1 MHLPRSIA
9 KATTIAAVLM
19 VASFAFMAIPIQ
31 AQDEELEA
39 HGGTGGAL
47 TGGPPPA
54 GATWNTTVRMIAY
67 MSVGPSP
74 VGVGQLVTVNI
85 WTSPAPGAGR
95 ARTGYTV
102 TITKPDGTTSKVG
115 PINSYVADGTS
126 WFSYVPDTVG
136 TYTFK
141 FDAPGDYYPAGRYQN
156 GVLMT
161 NNSGSLY
168 DSAYYQPSSTENQQ
182 IDVQSNFVMSW
193 PPSPLPTDYWTRP
206 VIANFREWAQIMGD
220 YPWYGPGGG
229 INWPAD
235 TNPYWS
241 SQQRFTPYVQGPTS
255 AHVVWRRMGIMSGII
270 GGDFGRESIGG
281 MGGGIQTLPSPGVP
295 NIIYNGRCY
304 QTVTKIMPVL
314 INGTY
319 YNQPAS
325 VWECYDLRTG
335 QVYWDIQGAAAP
347 SAIEYTE
354 GNKAVAG
361 GEAQATTT
369 VALIGIS
376 GSRLYRY
383 NALTGAVSMNISIAP
398 LSSATYYMNGY
409 ALSVQSMGAGQY
421 RLINW
426 TTIGTTSSL
435 SNRIISNIT
444 WPWSSIPSTT
454 DFNAGIAATV
464 SGITQSGARVG
475 LSVQGASLKTGA
487 SLWNS
492 TVMDEPQYS
501 GSCQVADHGKVAVL
515 SSRGYWIAWDL
526 YTGNLAWKGQV
537 MDYPWGA
544 TAFGAYSVQSAYGLF
559 YWEAYDGIYAYNWT
573 NGKIAWHFK
582 SPALYQFDSN
592 YYDNGT
598 AQNPFDQGAV
608 VAGGMIYSYNNEHSA
623 ISPIARGWKMF
634 GVNATTGE
642 GVWNITVPGTCGPIQ
657 DGYMVGDSFYDGCLY
672 VFGKGRSET
681 TITAPLTAIT
691 LGQSAVITGTVMD
704 KSPGDLGSYQ
714 NPTARTDFPQKV
726 PCVSKESM
734 QTYMDYLYMQIPIPS
749 GYKVTGVPVSIDAID
764 ATGNSVHIADVTSD
778 FSGSFGYM
786 WKPTKAGEYKVTATF
801 AGDDSYGSSFA
812 GTTVGVVEAPQAT
825 EPPTTSTT
833 VTPIDPVPYIL
844 GVGIAII
851 IAVVIATVLILRKR

>member
-1 MHLPRSIA
+1 MHLPRNAA
-9 KATTIAAVLM
+9 KATTIALVLVIAS
-19 VASFAFMAIPIQ
+19 VALMAIPIQ
-31 AQDEELEA
+31 AQDEEA

-47 TGGPPPA
+47 TGGTPPA

-74 VGVGQLVTVNI
+74 VGVGQLITVNI

-95 ARTGYTV
+95 ARTGYVV

-126 WFSYVPDTVG
+126 WFTYVPDTAG
-136 TYTFK
+136 TYKFK
-141 FDAPGDYYPAGRYQN
+141 FDAPGDYYPTGRYQN

-168 DSAYYQPSSTENQQ
+168 DSAYYQPASTSEQSIQ
-182 IDVQSNFVMSW
+182 VQSEMLMSW

-229 INWPAD
+229 SNWPAD

-241 SQQRFTPYVQGPTS
+241 SQQRFTPYVQGPTT
-255 AHVVWRRMGIMSGII
+255 AHVVWRRQGIMSGII
-270 GGDFGRESIGG
+270 GGDLGRESIGG
-281 MGGGIQTLPSPGVP
+281 MGGGIQTLPQPGVP
-295 NIIYNGRCY
+295 SIVYNGRCY
-304 QTVTKIMPVL
+304 QTVTKIVPTLV
-314 INGTY
+314 NGTY
-319 YNQPAS
+319 YNMPAS

-335 QVYWDIQGAAAP
+335 QIYWDIQGATAP
-347 SAIEYTE
+347 SIIEYTE

-361 GEAQATTT
+361 GEAQATTS
-369 VALIGIS
+369 VALIAIS
-376 GSRLYRY
+376 GGRLLRY
-383 NALTGAVSMNISIAP
+383 NALTGAVSANVSISP
-398 LSSATYYMNGY
+398 VSSATYYKNGY
-409 ALSVQSMGAGQY
+409 ALSVLSG

-426 TTIGTTSSL
+426 TTFGTST
-435 SNRIISNIT
+435 NFTTRIMSNIT

-475 LSVQGASLKTGA
+475 LNVQGASLTTGQL
-487 SLWNS
+487 LWNS
-492 TVMDEPQYS
+492 TIMDEPQYS

-515 SSRGYWIAWDL
+515 SSRGYWVAWDL
-526 YTGNLAWKGQV
+526 YSGTLAWKGQV

-573 NGKIAWHFK
+573 TGKIQWHFE
-582 SPALYQFDSN
+582 SPALYPFDTN

-598 AQNPFDQGAV
+598 AENPFDEGAV

-634 GVNATTGE
+634 CVNATTGE
-642 GVWNITVPGTCGPIQ
+642 GIWNITAPGTCGPIQ
-657 DGYMVGDSFYDGCLY
+657 DGYMVGNSFYDGYLY

-681 TITAPLTAIT
+681 TVAAPLTAIT
-691 LGQSAVITGTVMD
+691 LGQSAVVTGTVMD

-714 NPTARTDFPQKV
+714 NPTARTDFPQKSPASPKN
-726 PCVSKESM
+726 PC
-734 QTYMDYLYMQIPIPS
+734 
-749 GYKVTGVPVSIDAID
+749 
-764 ATGNSVHIADVTSD
+764 
-778 FSGSFGYM
+778 
-786 WKPTKAGEYKVTATF
+786 KPTWITCTCKCPYPRVT
-801 AGDDSYGSSFA
+801 
-812 GTTVGVVEAPQAT
+812 
-825 EPPTTSTT
+825 
-833 VTPIDPVPYIL
+833 
-844 GVGIAII
+844 
-851 IAVVIATVLILRKR
+851 K